1 MIRVRPYLPDDR
13 AFVFSLVPR
22 LTIGMPPW
30 RDSQLCLT
38 TVQGWITESIDQ
50 HGQESMV
57 FIAEDDQ
64 GERLGF
70 ATITHETHF
79 TGERQAYIGELA
91 TSESAEGRGVG
102 KALLQACEQWA
113 RNQHYRILALATGAA
128 NGHALG
134 FYHHLGYHDE
144 DIKLVKLLEEP
155 GRTKDGTQT

>member
-1 MIRVRPYLPDDR
+1 MIRVRPYLPDDHT
-13 AFVFSLVPR
+13 FVLNLAPR

-30 RDSQLCLT
+30 RDSQLCLA
-38 TVQGWITESIDQ
+38 TVQGWITESIGQ
-50 HGQESMV
+50 HGGETIV

-70 ATITHETHF
+70 ATVTHDTHF

-113 RNQHYRILALATGAA
+113 RDQGYRILTLTTGAA
-128 NGHALG
+128 NKRALG
-134 FYHHLGYHDE
+134 FYRHLDYRDE
-144 DIKLVKLLEEP
+144 DVKLVKLLDES
-155 GRTKDGTQT
+155 DGNNIK